1 MSKKWFELARKENS
15 QWNGLVAEFH
25 PSSSLLHRSP
35 LLSIRPN
42 RFSSKIFFFPLKRA
56 TAAGWPVKRKGGRGI
71 KRRRRRSLAGLLCSV
86 LFHCESNRHSL
97 GSPFCLTTA
106 MALASAA
113 PLSFSLSFE
122 DNVHYCC
129 WEEENPRSLAGA
141 QWVHVNATITCERAT
156 MRCPVG
162 GGGGRR
168 VAFSGIFVA
177 KQNKVPQVSF
187 QSASTRRHL
196 WFVCFRQEKMH
207 W

>member
-1 MSKKWFELARKENS
+1 MSKKWFELARKANS

-129 WEEENPRSLAGA
+129 WEEENPSSQRILAS
-141 QWVHVNATITCERAT
+141 
-156 MRCPVG
+156 
-162 GGGGRR
+162 
-168 VAFSGIFVA
+168 AFSGIFVA
-177 KQNKVPQVSF
+177 KQNKKVPQVSF

-196 WFVCFRQEKMH
+196 WFVCFRQEKNALIDSILLKKIIIIIIIQLH
-207 W
+207 KSRK

>member
-162 GGGGRR
+162 GGGRRVGGRR
-168 VAFSGIFVA
+168 LFWNICSKTKQKSATSLFS
-177 KQNKVPQVSF
+177 VSVHK
-187 QSASTRRHL
+187 AAPVICL
-196 WFVCFRQEKMH
+196 L
-207 W
+207 